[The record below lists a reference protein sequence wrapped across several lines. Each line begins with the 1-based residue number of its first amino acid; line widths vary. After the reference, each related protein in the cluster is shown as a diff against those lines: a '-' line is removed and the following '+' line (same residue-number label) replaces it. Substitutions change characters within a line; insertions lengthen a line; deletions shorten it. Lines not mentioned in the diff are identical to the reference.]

1 MTVCPTLF
9 LIVQP
14 LFPTFVIIRKEQFCS
29 VLKKLNTKVKVK
41 SAMLNSS
48 LLAVSFPTQSDFLD
62 FSQFSRIQFN
72 CSVDYSNAENM
83 VLNCVEY
90 LTSKSLDITNIN
102 SGHAETF
109 LLRWMNGT
117 PDYSFSMN
125 QTVCKIM
132 ESNISLLSIY
142 IAFLAKYMIEN
153 KNKLKNENEICNEVT
168 SSLLEY
174 CKDYN
179 IDMILNGLLGDMLKS
194 GKKVA

>member
-1 MTVCPTLF
+1 
-9 LIVQP
+9 
-14 LFPTFVIIRKEQFCS
+14 
-29 VLKKLNTKVKVK
+29 
-41 SAMLNSS
+41 MLNSS

>member
-1 MTVCPTLF
+1 MKPTMF
-9 LIVQP
+9 
-14 LFPTFVIIRKEQFCS
+14 
-29 VLKKLNTKVKVK
+29 
-41 SAMLNSS
+41 NSS
-48 LLAVSFPTQSDFLD
+48 VLAVSFPTQSNSLD
-62 FSQFSRIQFN
+62 FSQLSRIQFN
-72 CSVDYSNAENM
+72 CSTDYSNAENI

-90 LTSKSLDITNIN
+90 LTSNSLDVTNIN

-153 KNKLKNENEICNEVT
+153 KNRLKNENEICSEVI

-174 CKDYN
+174 CKNYN
-179 IDMILNGLLGDMLKS
+179 IDMILNGLLGDMLKN

>member
-1 MTVCPTLF
+1 MKSTMFNL
-9 LIVQP
+9 
-14 LFPTFVIIRKEQFCS
+14 S
-29 VLKKLNTKVKVK
+29 V
-41 SAMLNSS
+41 
-48 LLAVSFPTQSDFLD
+48 LAVSFPTKSDSLD
-62 FSQFSRIQFN
+62 FSQLSRIQFN
-72 CSVDYSNAENM
+72 CSADYSNAENM

-90 LTSKSLDITNIN
+90 LTSNSLDITNIN

-142 IAFLAKYMIEN
+142 IAFFAKYVIEN
-153 KNKLKNENEICNEVT
+153 KNRLKNENEICNDVI
-168 SSLLEY
+168 SSLLDY
-174 CKDYN
+174 CKNYN
-179 IDMILNGLLGDMLKS
+179 INMILNGLLGDMLKN